1 MATQQAIALPDLLGK
16 TITILETVHGFQ
28 FERTGRVI
36 GIIRALPGSRCR
48 EEFLLDQDDGS
59 CEYYDP
65 QEVTITR
72 ID

>member
-1 MATQQAIALPDLLGK
+1 MATQQAIALPELLGK
-16 TITILETVHGFQ
+16 SITLLEDLHGVQ
-28 FERTGRVI
+28 VERSGTVI

-59 CEYYDP
+59 CEYFDP
-65 QEVTITR
+65 EEVTITR